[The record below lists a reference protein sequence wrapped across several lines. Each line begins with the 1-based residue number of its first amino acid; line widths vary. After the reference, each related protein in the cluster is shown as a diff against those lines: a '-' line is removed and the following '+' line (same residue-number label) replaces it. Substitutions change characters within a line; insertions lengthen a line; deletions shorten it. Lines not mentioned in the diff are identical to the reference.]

1 MSIICETIEEMTKVA
16 VGLYKE
22 GAAAT
27 IAKLGN
33 GNWKSTITGI

>member
-1 MSIICETIEEMTKVA
+1 MSIICETIEEMTKVV

-33 GNWKSTITGI
+33 GNWKITITGI